1 YYVES
6 QPPRNAC
13 RIAAAGPAAGV
24 FASDPALARWGWIA
38 ACALSSD
45 IAGPTRRRLAWD
57 LLHDLSGT
65 RACEVLVIRLKTA
78 EGGIALAPCG
88 HIALER
94 GHLGPGEGLD
104 GVRRHTQAVL
114 EN

>member
-1 YYVES
+1 M
-6 QPPRNAC
+6 P
-13 RIAAAGPAAGV
+13 
-24 FASDPALARWGWIA
+24 A

-45 IAGPTRRRLAWD
+45 IAGPTRRCLACD

-94 GHLGPGEGLD
+94 AA
-104 GVRRHTQAVL
+104 TSAQAKASTEFAGKPRPCWKITL
-114 EN
+114 RPRAARAFP